1 MKSALRKVNI
11 WGNKKS
17 EKEVMALAETEG
29 MQELSF
35 QLNPPVDLEIR
46 EGRYWMIFTLFF

>member
-1 MKSALRKVNI
+1 MKRALRKVNI

-17 EKEVMALAETEG
+17 EKEVMALEETEG

-35 QLNPPVDLEIR
+35 QLNPLADLEIR
-46 EGRYWMIFTLFF
+46 EGR